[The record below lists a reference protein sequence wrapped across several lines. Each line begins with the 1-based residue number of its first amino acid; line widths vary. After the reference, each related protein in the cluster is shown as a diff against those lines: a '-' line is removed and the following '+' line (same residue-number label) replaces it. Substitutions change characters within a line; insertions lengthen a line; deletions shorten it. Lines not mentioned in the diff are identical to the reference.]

1 MRIILVIGF
10 LFLINLC
17 TAQQINP
24 DTQLRQLNGDNM
36 RISEIYNDAP
46 VLVILFWATWC
57 KPCVVEM
64 DAISEVLDEWKS
76 EVNFRLIAVS
86 IDDSRSSFKIKS
98 FVNGKGWDFDV
109 FLDENQ
115 NFKREVGVQNIPFTI
130 ILRNNKIE
138 YKHSGYF
145 PGDEALLFSEIKK
158 LNE

>member
-1 MRIILVIGF
+1 MKITLVLGF

-17 TAQQINP
+17 TAQQFNT
-24 DTQLRQLNGDNM
+24 DAQLRQLNGDHI
-36 RISEIYNDAP
+36 RISEICNDSSM
-46 VLVILFWATWC
+46 LVILFWATWC
-57 KPCVVEM
+57 KPCITEM

-76 EVNFRLIAVS
+76 EVKFRLIAVS

-98 FVNGKGWDFDV
+98 FVDGKGWDFDI
-109 FLDENQ
+109 FIDENQ
-115 NFKREVGVQNIPFTI
+115 NFKREMGVQNIPFSI
-130 ILRNNKIE
+130 IVKNNKIE